1 MAHHF
6 LNGVEIRPVFQK
18 VHRKLCR
25 RIWGVMSF
33 FNMGRFPDSASEF
46 SRNPD
51 GSYAPPLHIYKQ
63 GRFSGAATMPGRTSR
78 M

>member
-18 VHRKLCR
+18 VHRKAVPQGMGCDVL
-25 RIWGVMSF
+25 
-33 FNMGRFPDSASEF
+33 FNMGRFLIVLQNFPETLTAHTL
-46 SRNPD
+46 PT
-51 GSYAPPLHIYKQ
+51 HIYKQ